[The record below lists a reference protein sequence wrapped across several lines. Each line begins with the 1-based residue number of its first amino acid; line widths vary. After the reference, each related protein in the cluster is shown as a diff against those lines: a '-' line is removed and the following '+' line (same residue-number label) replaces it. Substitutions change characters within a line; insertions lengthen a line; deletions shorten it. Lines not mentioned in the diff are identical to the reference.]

1 MVVSTSSQ
9 ILPPPVGEQLQA
21 DLGISRKVLNASPAN
36 GAARARHRRDAGPN
50 MTQGWSHGPVG
61 AVIAAWPAVSLV
73 DSYELLV
80 WIIRA
85 AAAGHLDRGPAAD
98 HGGRRPTTTYTAAK
112 AGVVQLSRDL
122 GVHLARSDTCVNVV
136 LFGPIE
142 PPLQRA
148 ILERDPSVV
157 DRRLVHWPMG
167 RFGAFNARPRPA
179 DATSLPRICRTSA
192 SCMPRSAV
200 IMVTRARSGKR
211 SRTFPVR
218 A

>member
-73 DSYELLV
+73 
-80 WIIRA
+80 
-85 AAAGHLDRGPAAD
+85 
-98 HGGRRPTTTYTAAK
+98 AAK